1 MKFVYDENK
10 YCVINFLGDEK
21 LLNSHVWYS
30 LGKTKTHEY
39 KELRVDKVKGDF
51 PRNVLDSIGI
61 NNIILNTITISL
73 NPGTLVGYL
82 LDNYDG
88 EIYIFEENEVPG
100 YVIEN
105 LDGPRTI
112 HLYKIDTDE
121 LISVGYC
128 ASIDETEQILT
139 ILHNTLDK
147 LGMSNQIK
155 CFYIPVDHS
164 KPYRLIEVFNLM
176 APDDIKITNV
186 MHFDNLRDAENK
198 KAGLE
203 YETSKYPG
211 TDVNSY
217 FVI

>member
-1 MKFVYDENK
+1 MKYVVYECSYKNGKFYYIGETEVNK
-10 YCVINFLGDEK
+10 GED
-21 LLNSHVWYS
+21 
-30 LGKTKTHEY
+30 
-39 KELRVDKVKGDF
+39 DF

-61 NNIILNTITISL
+61 HNIILNTITINL
-73 NPGTLVGYL
+73 NPGTIVGYL
-82 LDNYDG
+82 LDDYDG
-88 EIYIFEENEVPG
+88 EIYIFEEDEVPS

-139 ILHNTLDK
+139 VLHNTFDK
-147 LGMSNQIK
+147 LGMNNQIK
-155 CFYIPVDHS
+155 CFCIPVDHS

-176 APDDIKITNV
+176 APDEIKVTNV
-186 MHFDNLRDAENK
+186 IHYDNIEDALNEK
-198 KAGLE
+198 TRIE

-211 TDVNSY
+211 TNVNSY
-217 FVI
+217 FVIGE

>member
-1 MKFVYDENK
+1 MKYLVYECSYKNGKFYYIGETEVNK
-10 YCVINFLGDEK
+10 G
-21 LLNSHVWYS
+21 
-30 LGKTKTHEY
+30 
-39 KELRVDKVKGDF
+39 KGDF

-61 NNIILNTITISL
+61 NNVILNTITIDL

-82 LDNYDG
+82 LDNYNG
-88 EIYIFEENEVPG
+88 EIYIFEEDEVPG

-112 HLYKIDTDE
+112 HLYKVDTDE

-128 ASIDETEQILT
+128 ASIDEAEQILVV
-139 ILHNTLDK
+139 LHNTFDK
-147 LGMSNQIK
+147 LGMNNQIK
-155 CFYIPVDHS
+155 CFCIPVDHS

-176 APDDIKITNV
+176 APDEIKVTNV
-186 MHFDNLRDAENK
+186 IHYDNVEDTLNE
-198 KAGLE
+198 KAKIE
-203 YETSKYPG
+203 YEVSKYPD

>member
-1 MKFVYDENK
+1 MKYVVYECSYKNGKFYCIGETEVNK
-10 YCVINFLGDEK
+10 GA
-21 LLNSHVWYS
+21 
-30 LGKTKTHEY
+30 
-39 KELRVDKVKGDF
+39 GDF

-61 NNIILNTITISL
+61 NNIILNTITIDL

-82 LDNYDG
+82 LDDYNG

-100 YVIEN
+100 YVTEN

-112 HLYKIDTDE
+112 HLYKVDTDE

-128 ASIDETEQILT
+128 ASIDEAEQILVV
-139 ILHNTLDK
+139 LHNTFDK
-147 LGMSNQIK
+147 LGMDKQIK
-155 CFYIPVDHS
+155 CLCVPVDHS
-164 KPYRLIEVFNLM
+164 KPYRLVEIFNLM
-176 APDDIKITNV
+176 APDDIKVTNV
-186 MHFDNLRDAENK
+186 MHYDKVDDALNE
-198 KAGLE
+198 KARIE

>member
-1 MKFVYDENK
+1 MKYVVYECSYKNGKFYYIGETEVNK
-10 YCVINFLGDEK
+10 RE
-21 LLNSHVWYS
+21 
-30 LGKTKTHEY
+30 
-39 KELRVDKVKGDF
+39 GDF

-61 NNIILNTITISL
+61 NNIILNTITIDL

-82 LDNYDG
+82 LDDYDG
-88 EIYIFEENEVPG
+88 EIYIFEEDEVPG

-112 HLYKIDTDE
+112 HLYKVDTDE

-139 ILHNTLDK
+139 VLHNTFDK
-147 LGMSNQIK
+147 LDMNNQIK
-155 CFYIPVDHS
+155 CFCIPVDHS

-176 APDDIKITNV
+176 APDEIKVTNV
-186 MHFDNLRDAENK
+186 IHYDNVEDALNE
-198 KAGLE
+198 KARIE

-217 FVI
+217 FVIGG

>member
-1 MKFVYDENK
+1 MKYVVYE
-10 YCVINFLGDEK
+10 C
-21 LLNSHVWYS
+21 S
-30 LGKTKTHEY
+30 Y
-39 KELRVDKVKGDF
+39 KNGRFYYLSEAEVDKGEGEF

-61 NNIILNTITISL
+61 NNIILNTITIDL

-82 LDNYDG
+82 LDDYDG
-88 EIYIFEENEVPG
+88 EIYIFEEDEVPG

-112 HLYKIDTDE
+112 HLYKVDTDE

-128 ASIDETEQILT
+128 ASIDEAEQILT

-147 LGMSNQIK
+147 LGMDKQVK
-155 CFYIPVDHS
+155 CLCVPVDHS
-164 KPYRLIEVFNLM
+164 KPYRLVEIFNLM
-176 APDDIKITNV
+176 APDEIKVTNV
-186 MHFDNLRDAENK
+186 IQYDKIDDALNE
-198 KAGLE
+198 KARIE

-217 FVI
+217 FII

>member
-1 MKFVYDENK
+1 MKYLIYECSYKN
-10 YCVINFLGDEK
+10 
-21 LLNSHVWYS
+21 
-30 LGKTKTHEY
+30 GKFYYIGEA
-39 KELRVDKVKGDF
+39 EVDKGAGDF

-61 NNIILNTITISL
+61 NNIILNTITIDL

-82 LDNYDG
+82 LDDYDG

-100 YVIEN
+100 YVTEN

-112 HLYKIDTDE
+112 HLYKINTDE

-128 ASIDETEQILT
+128 ASIDETEQILV
-139 ILHNTLDK
+139 ILHNTFDK
-147 LGMSNQIK
+147 LGMDKQIK
-155 CFYIPVDHS
+155 CLCVPIDHS

-176 APDDIKITNV
+176 APNEIKITNV
-186 MHFDNLRDAENK
+186 MHFNNLRDAENK
-198 KAGLE
+198 KAELE
-203 YETSKYPG
+203 YEVSKYPG

>member
-1 MKFVYDENK
+1 MKYLIYECSYKNGKFYYIGETEVNK
-10 YCVINFLGDEK
+10 GEDN
-21 LLNSHVWYS
+21 
-30 LGKTKTHEY
+30 
-39 KELRVDKVKGDF
+39 F

-61 NNIILNTITISL
+61 NNIILNTITIDL

-82 LDNYDG
+82 LDDYDG
-88 EIYIFEENEVPG
+88 DIYIFEEDEVPS

-112 HLYKIDTDE
+112 HLYKVDTDE

-139 ILHNTLDK
+139 VLHNTFDK
-147 LGMSNQIK
+147 LGINNQIK
-155 CFYIPVDHS
+155 CFCMPVDHS

-176 APDDIKITNV
+176 AHDEIKVTNV
-186 MHFDNLRDAENK
+186 IHYDNVEDALNE
-198 KAGLE
+198 KARIE

-211 TDVNSY
+211 TDVSSY
-217 FVI
+217 FVL

>member
-1 MKFVYDENK
+1 MKYLIYECSYKNGKFYYIGETEVNK
-10 YCVINFLGDEK
+10 GEDN
-21 LLNSHVWYS
+21 
-30 LGKTKTHEY
+30 
-39 KELRVDKVKGDF
+39 F

-61 NNIILNTITISL
+61 NNIILNTITIDL

-82 LDNYDG
+82 LDDYDG
-88 EIYIFEENEVPG
+88 DIYIFEEDEVPS

-112 HLYKIDTDE
+112 HLYKVDTDE

-139 ILHNTLDK
+139 VLHNTFDK
-147 LGMSNQIK
+147 LGMNNQIK
-155 CFYIPVDHS
+155 CFCMPVDHS

-176 APDDIKITNV
+176 AHDEIKVTNV
-186 MHFDNLRDAENK
+186 IHYDNVEDALNE
-198 KAGLE
+198 KARIE

-211 TDVNSY
+211 TDVSSY
-217 FVI
+217 FVL

>member
-1 MKFVYDENK
+1 MKYVVYECSYKNGKFYYIGETEVNK
-10 YCVINFLGDEK
+10 GED
-21 LLNSHVWYS
+21 
-30 LGKTKTHEY
+30 
-39 KELRVDKVKGDF
+39 DF

-61 NNIILNTITISL
+61 HNIILNTITINL
-73 NPGTLVGYL
+73 NPGTIVGYL
-82 LDNYDG
+82 LDDYDG
-88 EIYIFEENEVPG
+88 EIYIFEEDEVPS

-139 ILHNTLDK
+139 VLHNTFDK
-147 LGMSNQIK
+147 LGMNNQIK
-155 CFYIPVDHS
+155 CFCIPVDHS

-176 APDDIKITNV
+176 APDEIKVTNV
-186 MHFDNLRDAENK
+186 IHYDNIEDALNE
-198 KAGLE
+198 KARIE

-211 TDVNSY
+211 TNVNSY
-217 FVI
+217 FVIGE

>member
-1 MKFVYDENK
+1 MKYLVYECSYKNGKFYYIGETEVNK
-10 YCVINFLGDEK
+10 RD
-21 LLNSHVWYS
+21 
-30 LGKTKTHEY
+30 
-39 KELRVDKVKGDF
+39 GDF

-61 NNIILNTITISL
+61 NNIILNTITIDL
-73 NPGTLVGYL
+73 NPGTLMGYL
-82 LDNYDG
+82 LDDYDG
-88 EIYIFEENEVPG
+88 EIYIFEEDEVPG

-112 HLYKIDTDE
+112 HLYKVDTDE

-139 ILHNTLDK
+139 VLHNTFDK
-147 LGMSNQIK
+147 LGMNNQIK
-155 CFYIPVDHS
+155 CFCIPVDHS

-176 APDDIKITNV
+176 APDEIKVTNV
-186 MHFDNLRDAENK
+186 IHYDNVEDALNE
-198 KAGLE
+198 KARIE

>member
-1 MKFVYDENK
+1 MKYLIYECSYKNGKFYYIGETEVNK
-10 YCVINFLGDEK
+10 RE
-21 LLNSHVWYS
+21 
-30 LGKTKTHEY
+30 
-39 KELRVDKVKGDF
+39 GDF

-61 NNIILNTITISL
+61 NNIILNTITIDL

-82 LDNYDG
+82 LDDYDG
-88 EIYIFEENEVPG
+88 EIYIFEEDEVPG

-112 HLYKIDTDE
+112 HLYKVDTDE

-128 ASIDETEQILT
+128 ASIDEAEQILT

-155 CFYIPVDHS
+155 CFCIPIDHS
-164 KPYRLIEVFNLM
+164 KSYRLVEVFNLM

-186 MHFDNLRDAENK
+186 IHYDNVEDALNE
-198 KAGLE
+198 KARIE

>member
-1 MKFVYDENK
+1 MKYLVYECSYKNGKFYYIGETEVNK
-10 YCVINFLGDEK
+10 RED
-21 LLNSHVWYS
+21 
-30 LGKTKTHEY
+30 
-39 KELRVDKVKGDF
+39 DF

-61 NNIILNTITISL
+61 NNIILNTITIDL

-82 LDNYDG
+82 LDDYDG
-88 EIYIFEENEVPG
+88 KIYIFEENEVPG

-112 HLYKIDTDE
+112 HLYKVDTDE

-139 ILHNTLDK
+139 VLHNTFDK
-147 LGMSNQIK
+147 IGMDKQIK
-155 CFYIPVDHS
+155 CLCFPVDHS
-164 KPYRLIEVFNLM
+164 KSYRLVEVFNLM
-176 APDDIKITNV
+176 APDDIKVTNV
-186 MHFDNLRDAENK
+186 IHYNNEEDALNE
-198 KAGLE
+198 KARIE

>member
-1 MKFVYDENK
+1 MKYVVYERSYENG
-10 YCVINFLGDEK
+10 YFYYVGE
-21 LLNSHVWYS
+21 
-30 LGKTKTHEY
+30 TE
-39 KELRVDKVKGDF
+39 VDKGNGDF

-61 NNIILNTITISL
+61 NNIILNTITIDL

-105 LDGPRTI
+105 LDGSRTI
-112 HLYKIDTDE
+112 HLYKVDTDE

-128 ASIDETEQILT
+128 ASIDEAEQILT
-139 ILHNTLDK
+139 ILHNILDK

-155 CFYIPVDHS
+155 CFCIPVDHS
-164 KPYRLIEVFNLM
+164 KPYRLVEVFNLM

-186 MHFDNLRDAENK
+186 IHYDKLDDALNE
-198 KAGLE
+198 KAKIE

-217 FVI
+217 FII

>member
-1 MKFVYDENK
+1 MKYVVYECSYKNGKFYYIGETEVNK
-10 YCVINFLGDEK
+10 RE
-21 LLNSHVWYS
+21 
-30 LGKTKTHEY
+30 
-39 KELRVDKVKGDF
+39 GDF

-61 NNIILNTITISL
+61 NNIILNTITIDL

-82 LDNYDG
+82 LDDYDG
-88 EIYIFEENEVPG
+88 EIYIFEEDEVPG

-112 HLYKIDTDE
+112 HLYKVDTDE

-139 ILHNTLDK
+139 VLHNTFDK
-147 LGMSNQIK
+147 LDMNNQIK
-155 CFYIPVDHS
+155 CFCIPVDHS

-176 APDDIKITNV
+176 APDEIKITNV
-186 MHFDNLRDAENK
+186 AYYDKLDDALNE
-198 KAGLE
+198 KARIE

-217 FVI
+217 FVIGG

>member
-1 MKFVYDENK
+1 MKYLIYECSYKNGKFYYIGETEVNK
-10 YCVINFLGDEK
+10 G
-21 LLNSHVWYS
+21 
-30 LGKTKTHEY
+30 G
-39 KELRVDKVKGDF
+39 GDF

-61 NNIILNTITISL
+61 NNIILNTITIDL

-82 LDNYDG
+82 LDDYDG
-88 EIYIFEENEVPG
+88 EIYIFEEDEVPSH
-100 YVIEN
+100 VIEN

-128 ASIDETEQILT
+128 ASIDEAEQMLVV
-139 ILHNTLDK
+139 LHNAFDK
-147 LGMSNQIK
+147 LGMDKKIK
-155 CFYIPVDHS
+155 CLCVPVDHS
-164 KPYRLIEVFNLM
+164 KPYRLVEVFNLM
-176 APDDIKITNV
+176 TPDDIKITNV
-186 MHFDNLRDAENK
+186 MHFDNVEDALNE
-198 KAGLE
+198 KARIE